1 VNQDPT
7 AFEAR
12 LAKIAALVR
21 ERDLLL
27 IDRALTS
34 EEAAELATV
43 EAFSTRLK
51 TTALGPPL
59 SGKLL
64 GR

>member
-1 VNQDPT
+1 VNQEPT

-27 IDRALTS
+27 IDRALTP
-34 EEAAELATV
+34 EETAELATV
-43 EAFSTRLK
+43 EAFLGSAENDGPE
-51 TTALGPPL
+51 TAAVR
-59 SGKLL
+59 KLL